1 MTTMQ
6 KNNGLKI
13 ATCPACGLLC
23 DDVAVDS
30 ATGKLENGHC
40 EKSAKFFSAGFG
52 AKADATVKGKKVALD
67 AAIEA
72 AADILK
78 NSHQPL
84 FAGLGTEVTGMRAVI
99 DLAKKSNATLDHM
112 HSEGTVNNTLSMQNM
127 GYQTTT
133 MTEVKNRADVIVAI
147 GTDIV
152 SSTPRF
158 FEKLVWN
165 QESLFSKPTPEVIF
179 LGGAESQA
187 IKAATAPDDKK
198 PMVIDVEKSNLPEVV
213 NVLNA
218 LLNSKNPIH
227 KKSGDETIAG
237 VSLEMLKNL
246 VEKLQKAQ
254 YGVVVWSASSLKAIP
269 QAELVTQSIIK
280 FIIELNET
288 NRVAGLPL
296 NSGDG
301 DTTVNNT
308 STWLT
313 GYATRSRFVN
323 GAPSYNAHAF
333 STKIQLKT
341 CDALLWLST
350 FNVMPAPQTDA
361 PTIVI
366 GHPATTFEAA
376 PDVFIPVA
384 VPGIHQGGNMFRMDS
399 SVTLPLKKLTDT
411 TLPTLASVL
420 QKIESLIA

>member
-1 MTTMQ
+1 MQ
-6 KNNGLKI
+6 KNNELKI

-23 DDVAVDS
+23 DDVNVDS
-30 ATGKLENGHC
+30 ATGKLETGHC
-40 EKSAKFFSAGFG
+40 VKSAKFFSEGF
-52 AKADATVKGKKVALD
+52 AASADAIVKGKKVALD
-67 AAIEA
+67 TAIEA
-72 AADILK
+72 AAAILK

-84 FAGLGTEVTGMRAVI
+84 FSGLGTEVTGMRAVI

-112 HSEGTVNNTLSMQNM
+112 HSEGTVNNTLSMQNI

-165 QESLFSKPTPEVIF
+165 QESLFNKPTPEVIF
-179 LGGAESQA
+179 LGGAEGEA
-187 IKAATAPDDKK
+187 IKAATAPDGKK
-198 PMVIDVEKSNLPEVV
+198 PTVIAVEKAHLPEVV

-227 KKSGDETIAG
+227 KKSDDEQIAG
-237 VSLEMLKNL
+237 VALGTLKNL

-254 YGVVVWSASSLKAIP
+254 YGVVVWSASSLKAIA
-269 QAELVTQSIIK
+269 QAELVTQSIIQL
-280 FIIELNET
+280 INALNET

-333 STKIQLKT
+333 STKKQLKT

-350 FNVMPAPQTDA
+350 FNAMPAPHTDA

-366 GHPATTFEAA
+366 GHPATTLETA

-384 VPGIHQGGNMFRMDS
+384 IPGIHQSGSMFRMDS

-411 TLPTLASVL
+411 TLPSLASVL
-420 QKIESLIA
+420 QKIESLLA

>member
-23 DDVAVDS
+23 DDIGVDS
-30 ATGKLENGHC
+30 ITGKLENGHC
-40 EKSAKFFSAGFG
+40 EKSAKFFLEGF
-52 AKADATVKGKKVALD
+52 AASADATVKGKKVEID
-67 AAIEA
+67 AAIQT

-84 FAGLGTEVTGMRAVI
+84 FAGLGMEVTGMRAVI
-99 DLAKKSNATLDHM
+99 DLAKKANATLDHM
-112 HSEGTVNNTLSMQNM
+112 HSEGTVNNTLSMQNI

-165 QESLFSKPTPEVIF
+165 QESLFNKPVPEVIF
-179 LGGAESQA
+179 LGGTENEA
-187 IKAATAPDDKK
+187 IKAATTPDGKK
-198 PMVIDVEKSNLPEVV
+198 PTVIEVEKASLPEVV

-227 KKSGDETIAG
+227 KKSSNEKIAG
-237 VSLEMLKNL
+237 VSLETLKNL

-280 FIIELNET
+280 FINELNET

-308 STWLT
+308 STWVT
-313 GYATRSRFVN
+313 GYPTRNRFVN

-333 STKIQLKT
+333 STKKQLKT
-341 CDALLWLST
+341 CDALLWIST
-350 FNVMPAPQTDA
+350 FNATSTPQTDA

-366 GHPATTFEAA
+366 GHPNTTFETS

-384 VPGIHQGGNMFRMDS
+384 IPGIHQGGSMFRMDS

-420 QKIESLIA
+420 QKIESLLA